1 MTCYFIMI
9 IINTLTNIIISLYFQ
24 IISRL
29 ALAFIY
35 IHQIH
40 QGINTSGT
48 GSTRTRI
55 TSCAW
60 FIAYLN
66 TIDLDHII
74 VISYLA
80 RALGGNIC
88 RSTNGYST
96 SKKYNGSR
104 SIYTCT
110 ICPRTSLIFKIFFYF
125 HMKYNHQLLIVSYKN
140 HQDINNLLHQNL
152 YSYLYTD
159 MNIFLMK

>member
-9 IINTLTNIIISLYFQ
+9 INTLTNLIISLYFQ

-35 IHQIH
+35 IDQIH

-48 GSTRTRI
+48 GSPRTRN
-55 TSCAW
+55 TSCAR

-66 TIDLDHII
+66 TIYLDHII

-80 RALGGNIC
+80 RALCGNIC
-88 RSTNGYST
+88 RSTNTYST

-110 ICPRTSLIFKIFFYF
+110 ICPRTSLILKYFFTF
-125 HMKYNHQLLIVSYKN
+125 
-140 HQDINNLLHQNL
+140 
-152 YSYLYTD
+152 T
-159 MNIFLMK
+159 